1 MAFGMFLKLA
11 GIEGESTDAKHKGEI
26 DVLAWSWGLSN
37 PVTVGT
43 AGSGAGAGHANIQ
56 DLSITKAV
64 DLASPLLVTYC
75 ATGKHISDGSLA
87 IVKAGGHGEDFLV
100 FNMADVV
107 VNSVQEGGSKGD
119 NQLTQNVSLAFSKW
133 QLDYQPTKADGTT
146 GPVTSSGWN
155 ITTNKPA

>member
-1 MAFGMFLKLA
+1 MAFEMFLKLA

-37 PVTVGT
+37 PVTVSG
-43 AGSGAGAGHANIQ
+43 GAGAGRANIQ
-56 DLSITKAV
+56 DLSIAKAV

-100 FNMADVV
+100 FNMADIV
-107 VNSVQEGGSKGD
+107 VNSVSEGGSNGD
-119 NQLTQNVSLAFSKW
+119 NQLTENVSLAFSKW
-133 QLDYQPTKADGTT
+133 QFDYQPTKADGTT
-146 GPVTSSGWN
+146 GPVTSTGWN